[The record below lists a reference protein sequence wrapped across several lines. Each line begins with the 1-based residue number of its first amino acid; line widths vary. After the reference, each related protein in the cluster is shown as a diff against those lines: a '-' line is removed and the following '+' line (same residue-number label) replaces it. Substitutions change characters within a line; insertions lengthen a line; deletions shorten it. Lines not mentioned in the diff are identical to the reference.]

1 MTPIPYPRK
10 YKLKIQVFNEQPD
23 FGPGV
28 ATILSLVKETH
39 SLRQACAAINMSYSK
54 GWKIIGRAEQDLGFS
69 LLEGTAGGSQGGGS
83 HLTPEAEE
91 MLERYNSFMAEAR
104 GSVDALFRKY
114 FT

>member
-1 MTPIPYPRK
+1 MASIPYPRK

-39 SLRQACAAINMSYSK
+39 SLRQRASIHMSYSK

-69 LLEGTAGGSQGGGS
+69 LLKVPLAAARAEG
-83 HLTPEAEE
+83 LI
-91 MLERYNSFMAEAR
+91 
-104 GSVDALFRKY
+104 
-114 FT
+114 